1 MQQNASAMGQVG
13 RLGVNSEPRSL
24 QAEGHVPI
32 TNLRV
37 WIGFPVL
44 AALSACGGVDEQ
56 PADKVSTAASSKS
69 AWSESATVSRAPSAK
84 DSGGQRSKVSTN
96 QFPCGSGAPSPVLPR
111 GELGSAAPPVARVV
125 DLMTVPVSPVRFA
138 RYEIH
143 AGMSYSYGFAVQDYD
158 CDSRP
163 DVSFFDSE
171 VHFRDLLRS
180 SDKGAIGYIH
190 WNGGSLERI
199 ASNETYPELPPP
211 PEEIVLFERHLS
223 VDVNGDGRPDVV
235 GVLNSHGAVVAYLN
249 PGVRGVAW
257 DRQYLS
263 VETPGAVN
271 IAEGDLDTDGDADL
285 VVAMRVQ
292 PSTSPDPGVRG
303 LVWLENPGQE
313 PGQWWQHPV
322 EGSADLV
329 EPRNLSAADVDG
341 DGALD
346 IVVGDAS
353 TGLLSWFK
361 RVAGGGWERRDIA
374 NVTTIHGH
382 FGTTMDIDRDGHM
395 DILQPVYQ
403 GIVWVRNRGRGE
415 GWDVIPIARFEH
427 EIVQIVVSDVG
438 LGDLDLD
445 GKSDIVFSIL
455 TLSESPLRVRRG
467 GVYWLRQ
474 NEGAW
479 DAFRI
484 LFEENATVGLSL
496 LDYDGDGD
504 VDVLSNSEYQRNA
517 VTLWINQGRGP
528 TAGGPS

>member
-1 MQQNASAMGQVG
+1 M
-13 RLGVNSEPRSL
+13 
-24 QAEGHVPI
+24 PI
-32 TNLRV
+32 ANLRV
-37 WIGFPVL
+37 WIGLSVL
-44 AALSACGGVDEQ
+44 AALSACGDVGEQ
-56 PADKVSTAASSKS
+56 RAGEAATVPASKS
-69 AWSESATVSRAPSAK
+69 GWSESTAVSRPTSVK
-84 DSGGQRSKVSTN
+84 GGGQRSKVSIN
-96 QFPCGSGAPSPVLPR
+96 QFTCASNTQPPVLPR
-111 GELGSAAPPVARVV
+111 GELGSAAPPVAGLI
-125 DLMTVPVSPVRFA
+125 DLMAVPVSPVRFT

-163 DVSFFDSE
+163 DVSFFDSG
-171 VHFRDLLRS
+171 VFFRDLLRS
-180 SDKGAIGYIH
+180 SEKGAIGYVY
-190 WNGGSLERI
+190 WNGGGLQRI
-199 ASNETYPELPPP
+199 ASSQTYPEIPAPPS
-211 PEEIVLFERHLS
+211 EVTLFERHLP

-249 PGVRGVAW
+249 PAVRGVEW
-257 DRQYLS
+257 DRRYIS
-263 VETPGAVN
+263 VATPGAVN
-271 IAEGDLDTDGDADL
+271 IAAGDLDADGDPDL

-292 PSTSPDPGVRG
+292 PSTSPDPSVRG

-313 PGQWWQHPV
+313 PGQWSQHPV

-329 EPRNLSAADVDG
+329 EPRNLSAADLDG
-341 DGALD
+341 DGQLD

-361 RVAGGGWERRDIA
+361 RVGGGGWERRDIA
-374 NVTTIHGH
+374 NVTAIHGH

-403 GIVWVRNRGRGE
+403 GIAWVRNRGRGE

-427 EIVQIVVSDVG
+427 EIVQIVVSDVA

-496 LDYDGDGD
+496 LDYEGDGD

-517 VTLWINQGRGP
+517 VTLWINQRRAP
-528 TAGGPS
+528 TAVGSS